1 MFKGRYSRLEFL
13 INSIL
18 WGIPSLSNVMIWSIY
33 TNVNYDQE
41 IHKWMFYALLI
52 LFKLLY
58 LNATVQRLHDIDKS
72 GWYGL
77 CNFFPLLNIFLFFY
91 LLFSKGTDGENRYD

>member
-13 INSIL
+13 INSII
-18 WGIPSLSNVMIWSIY
+18 WGIPSLLNGMIWSIY

-41 IHKWMFYALLI
+41 IHKWMLFALLI
-52 LFKLLY
+52 LFNLLY
-58 LNATVQRLHDIDKS
+58 LNATVKRLHDIDKS
-72 GWYGL
+72 GWYALYILIPFLGI
-77 CNFFPLLNIFLFFY
+77 FFLFY